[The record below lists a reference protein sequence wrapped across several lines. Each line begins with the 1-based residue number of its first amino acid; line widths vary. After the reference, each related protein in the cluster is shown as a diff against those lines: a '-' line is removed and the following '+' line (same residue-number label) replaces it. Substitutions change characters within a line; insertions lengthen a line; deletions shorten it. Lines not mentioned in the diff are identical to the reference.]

1 MQGDRPKISG
11 LRADN
16 MRQGQIGGFTGI
28 RDLFQDLG
36 VLGER
41 LHIEHEGNM
50 YRVSCDDKAFM
61 VYRVNDGAGAKCGVP
76 GWPVC
81 LVTPETS
88 FEECT
93 SPEIGDDHC
102 ACGID
107 LSNWLEIIHNHC
119 RNYSR

>member
-1 MQGDRPKISG
+1 MQGDRPKNSDPKADNIRQEQISG
-11 LRADN
+11 FA
-16 MRQGQIGGFTGI
+16 GI
-28 RDLFQDLG
+28 HDLFRGLG
-36 VLGER
+36 VLGEK

-61 VYRVNDGAGAKCGVP
+61 VYRVNHGGGPRYGVP

-81 LVTPETS
+81 LVTSETS
-88 FEECT
+88 FEECA
-93 SPEIGDDHC
+93 SPGIGDDHC

-107 LSNWLEIIHNHC
+107 LNNWLEIIHNHC